1 MNPILIDVPEEFE
14 TERLFIRIPRP
25 GDGKAVYQAMRASK
39 KELLPWMPFAQK
51 EQTEEE
57 TEINIREAH
66 IRFLQRDDLRMLAF
80 LKETGELVCSTG
92 LHRMDWDVP
101 KFEIGYWT
109 DTRFSGNGYTTE
121 VVEGLANFAFN
132 KLSAKRVEVRCDA
145 KNIRSLAIPERL
157 GFKME
162 GTLRND
168 DVSVDGSELR
178 DTLIYASTTPVKMKT
193 FNEN

>member
-1 MNPILIDVPEEFE
+1 MNPILINVPEEFE

-25 GDGKAVYQAMRASK
+25 GDGKAVYQAMCASM
-39 KELLPWMPFAQK
+39 KELVPWMPFAQK

-109 DTRFSGNGYTTE
+109 DTRFCGNGYTTE

-132 KLSAKRVEVRCDA
+132 KLNAKRVEVRCDA

-157 GFKME
+157 GFKLE

-178 DTLIYASTTPVKMKT
+178 DTLIYASTTPVK
-193 FNEN
+193 NEDL